1 MLQGMKVVVTGSHG
15 LIGSS
20 LTAALNAKGHTV
32 VRLTH
37 TQAGAHNSRAFSAAR
52 GNPGINATWD
62 IPKGELSEK
71 IFDDVGA
78 VVHLAGAGIG
88 DKRWSSSR
96 KSEILQSR
104 TLSTRLMATVL
115 AGLRDPPPV
124 LLSASAVGYY
134 GDCGDNILTESSPLG
149 TGFLAGVCNA
159 WEEATAPAKEAGIRV
174 VLLRTGIV
182 QSPSGGMLA
191 RILPLF
197 RMGLGGHM
205 GSGRHYISW
214 ISIAEEVRAIE
225 HAIAEESLFGPVNLT
240 APNPVTAADYARTLA
255 AVLGR
260 RPRFHVPASALK
272 ILMGADMA
280 RELLLSSQRALPSKI
295 EDSGFAFKWPDL
307 EGALTSLL
315 EVNDS

>member
-1 MLQGMKVVVTGSHG
+1 MLQSMKVVVTGSHG

-20 LTAALNAKGHTV
+20 LAAALNAKGHTV
-32 VRLTH
+32 VRLSH

-104 TLSTRLMATVL
+104 TLSTKLMAAVL

-197 RMGLGGHM
+197 RMGLGGHL
-205 GSGRHYISW
+205 GSGKQYISW

-225 HAIAEESLFGPVNLT
+225 HAI
-240 APNPVTAADYARTLA
+240 
-255 AVLGR
+255 
-260 RPRFHVPASALK
+260 
-272 ILMGADMA
+272 
-280 RELLLSSQRALPSKI
+280 
-295 EDSGFAFKWPDL
+295 
-307 EGALTSLL
+307 
-315 EVNDS
+315 